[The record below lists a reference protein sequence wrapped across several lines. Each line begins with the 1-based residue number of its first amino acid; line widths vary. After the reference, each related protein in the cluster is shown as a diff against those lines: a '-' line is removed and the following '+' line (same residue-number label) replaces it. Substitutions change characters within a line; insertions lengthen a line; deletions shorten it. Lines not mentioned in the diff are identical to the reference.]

1 MPVIPGTQVFLCYS
15 RFSNGRGP
23 KACIHL
29 YANHCVPFEITPIS
43 PAALLYLA
51 KNKEDSCFSSRRR
64 LRICLNLLENKK
76 NQALCMTQ
84 PSFRWKTG
92 STLSTFRLLLSK
104 SEVSLF
110 AAAAD
115 DHIHSCQKPLQ
126 EFYSFQVMNTKH
138 LKFFVLSKCSTGA
151 ARNCLPFQAHP

>member
-104 SEVSLF
+104 AKSHCSPPLLTIIF
-110 AAAAD
+110 IAAK
-115 DHIHSCQKPLQ
+115 SPFK
-126 EFYSFQVMNTKH
+126 SFTR
-138 LKFFVLSKCSTGA
+138 SK
-151 ARNCLPFQAHP
+151 L